1 MKFTLFFISKCQLLI
16 YDIFIIP
23 EIKVK
28 TRIQSIFDIVTRSN
42 KRRLSSQTFK
52 AYIIS
57 TLQLM

>member
-1 MKFTLFFISKCQLLI
+1 M
-16 YDIFIIP
+16 YDIFIKP

-28 TRIQSIFDIVTRSN
+28 TRKQSIFDIVTRSN

-52 AYIIS
+52 AYSIS